1 MQYFKNGLEV
11 VAKNLNSLLCKI
23 KVVIC
28 QLMIKI
34 PIAMPMINVL
44 SGFTFPIYSGDRK
57 SASAPT
63 VLKKSLLIMMTNKY
77 QNTSKI

>member
-1 MQYFKNGLEV
+1 MQYFKKGLEV

-28 QLMIKI
+28 QLMMKI
-34 PIAMPMINVL
+34 PIAMPTINVL
-44 SGFTFPIYSGDRK
+44 NGLTFPIYSGDRK

-63 VLKKSLLIMMTNKY
+63 ELKKSPLIMMTNKN